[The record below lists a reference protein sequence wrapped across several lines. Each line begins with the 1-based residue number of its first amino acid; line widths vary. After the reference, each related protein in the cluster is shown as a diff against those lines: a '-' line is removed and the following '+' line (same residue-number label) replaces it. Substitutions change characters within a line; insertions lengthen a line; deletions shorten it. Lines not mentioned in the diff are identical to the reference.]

1 MFIADNSVQL
11 SVFHTLG
18 LNFLSFLFAL
28 TASFS
33 PPPTT
38 IASRDWAEQ
47 AAEFSKK

>member
-11 SVFHTLG
+11 SMSHTLG
-18 LNFLSFLFAL
+18 LDFLGFLFAFP
-28 TASFS
+28 TSSS
-33 PPPTT
+33 PPPIT